1 MTSNQPIKLEE
12 LAALRLCGNYK
23 KKRDMFEKQL

>member
-1 MTSNQPIKLEE
+1 MELEE